1 MVHNSRGA
9 WAKVGA
15 GVWPGLWVQNL
26 RRMVQFVQAFSNAEI
41 VATLSRQLNWNH
53 FVAAYP
59 FKD

>member
-1 MVHNSRGA
+1 LEREFGRGFA
-9 WAKVGA
+9 
-15 GVWPGLWVQNL
+15 VQNL

-41 VATLSRQLNWNH
+41 VATLSRQLNWSH